1 MSGYF
6 PEDHD
11 CHTPN
16 NTSQPPEV
24 QYADGL
30 DTDLDFLGFDRVGRY
45 DSTRGNGRVKGA
57 TLGEC
62 L

>member
-1 MSGYF
+1 MTATR
-6 PEDHD
+6 P
-11 CHTPN
+11 T
-16 NTSQPPEV
+16 TSQPPAV